1 MAKAGRPPKYKKKEE
16 VDGLIEKYFKE
27 CEGRPYIMEDGEPLR
42 DKNGEVVMLGERP
55 ITMTGLALALGF
67 NSRQSLLN
75 YQGKPEFMDSITRAK
90 AHVEEYA
97 ERRLYDRD
105 GAKGAEFSLKYNFK
119 WAQEEKNGKDGDGFA
134 VGVVLM
140 PEVGAGDV

>member
-1 MAKAGRPPKYKKKEE
+1 MAKGGRPPKYKKKEE
-16 VDGLIEKYFKE
+16 IEGLIEKYFKE
-27 CEGRPYIMEDGEPLR
+27 CEGKPYIMDDGEPLR
-42 DKNGEVVMLGERP
+42 DKNGEVILLGAKP
-55 ITMTGLALALGF
+55 PTMTGLALAIGF

-90 AHVEEYA
+90 AKVEEYA
-97 ERRLYDRD
+97 ESRLYDRD

-119 WAQEEKNGKDGDGFA
+119 WAQEEKKDSEGLA

-140 PEVGAGDV
+140 PEVGAVNG

>member
-1 MAKAGRPPKYKKKEE
+1 MAKGGRPPKYKKKEE
-16 VDGLIEKYFKE
+16 IEGLIEKYFKE
-27 CEGRPYIMEDGEPLR
+27 CEGKPYIMDDGEPLR
-42 DKNGEVVMLGERP
+42 DKNGEVILLGAKP
-55 ITMTGLALALGF
+55 PTMTGLALAIGF

-90 AHVEEYA
+90 AKVEEYA
-97 ERRLYDRD
+97 ESRLYDRD

-119 WAQEEKNGKDGDGFA
+119 WAQEEKKDNEGLA

-140 PEVGAGDV
+140 PEVGAVNG